1 MENDITFE
9 FKILNL
15 QTLPE
20 LRGFTNVIKRVNLL
34 ITAKCFVAGDNTY
47 HSANHIELIGLPDPD
62 SQYSLIKDPNDPDYF
77 IEYSQLTE
85 NDIIEWI
92 EISNPIIGD
101 IKTKLTTEL
110 NNFIDS
116 YEPQDTT
123 LPWV

>member
-34 ITAKCFVAGDNTY
+34 VTAKCFIPSNNTY
-47 HSANHIELIGLPDPD
+47 HSANHIELITLPDPD
-62 SQYSLIKDPNDPDYF
+62 SQYSIVRDPNSPDYF

-123 LPWV
+123 LPWA